1 MRRVSLQSALAL
13 TLCSGAS
20 FSTWAD
26 TVPGSYSAP
35 WAYYSTDMSPVEV
48 NFANFK
54 FDSIEGR
61 YRTGH
66 LDPVTKEFVE
76 GPPIATVILPRA
88 YINVFHPYSSKN
100 KTRPDFQVEVLPDR
114 VFGDDLTITM
124 TYPDGLPY
132 SVVYQNWPAHKPDMS
147 LLGVGIGVANW
158 GGKKDQ
164 IRALHIEA
172 NFLANPFSKARSS
185 ALFEPSKITDKP
197 IGEYDGFKAYQ
208 SVGTI
213 RKYFDNSADDI
224 RYISC
229 YGAQEKVPSVYY
241 CTYSFALNSALIVNL
256 KFLDFRVHGGR
267 EFARERIR
275 AFKKVMCPIFQCD
288 DKALQAAE
296 TRGKTP

>member
-229 YGAQEKVPSVYY
+229 YARRR
-241 CTYSFALNSALIVNL
+241 
-256 KFLDFRVHGGR
+256 KFLQCIIVL
-267 EFARERIR
+267 IR
-275 AFKKVMCPIFQCD
+275 
-288 DKALQAAE
+288 LL
-296 TRGKTP
+296 